1 MHDYVEIVR
10 LMLINNLE
18 ILRLFDVTKIIL
30 TKIILHSL
38 NDNEYLNLIATFL
51 LFGCDIHNFG
61 IVASK

>member
-38 NDNEYLNLIATFL
+38 NDNEYLNLIATCISVVWLRHTQF
-51 LFGCDIHNFG
+51 
-61 IVASK
+61 